1 MKTHVK
7 NIFAGEGTPL
17 ERAAHQALIA
27 VFLLAFAIADG
38 FLALRLAAC
47 SYAPLYHP
55 AVYESYFNHP
65 PIVLLNILP
74 AVLLM
79 ALGYFLT
86 RRAWAAYLIS
96 AVPTIGCALVNY
108 YKIQLRGDPFL
119 AADFRLIRTAGGIL
133 SHYHLDLSRVVLVA
147 MGGGGLMFLL
157 TLLLLKNGL
166 RGKRLRLGGTLV
178 CLALIPL
185 LYSQVYMDFDTYRK
199 TVNNDAIQNEWSD
212 VEVFVSRGFWYPFIR
227 SVSKAFPAPPEGYSV
242 KNGEAALAQYAD
254 AAISPEKR
262 VDVVGVMGE
271 AFADLSDFPMLADC
285 SAVPQLYEPLH
296 ELEAE
301 SVSGNLLTNIFAGGT
316 VDSEWG
322 FLTGYSHHSDF
333 RGDVDS
339 FVRYFKAQ
347 GYDAVYRH
355 PGYGWFYNRSN
366 VNQYLG
372 FDESVFTD
380 NGFGEL
386 VNPQS
391 APHRSDKVL
400 FDYLYRELDAR
411 GADDA
416 PLFSFSVT
424 YQNHGPYDDKTTS
437 GKRYLT
443 PAATGWSEASCNI
456 LNNYLDGV
464 SDTIAELRRF
474 VGELDTLERPVV
486 LVFFG
491 DHKPWLGNDAAV
503 YQEIGVDLDLDSID
517 GFTNYYSTPYL
528 IWANKA
534 AKQTL
539 SAEFT
544 GVGETISPCFLMS
557 ELFDRCGWEGS
568 GFMRLQRDMRA
579 VTPLLHERE
588 LFLENG
594 TLTDTLSAEAADAY
608 RHYRWAEY
616 WRETKGLEK

>member
-254 AAISPEKR
+254 AAISPE
-262 VDVVGVMGE
+262 
-271 AFADLSDFPMLADC
+271 
-285 SAVPQLYEPLH
+285 SAWTSW
-296 ELEAE
+296 A
-301 SVSGNLLTNIFAGGT
+301 SWA
-316 VDSEWG
+316 
-322 FLTGYSHHSDF
+322 
-333 RGDVDS
+333 R
-339 FVRYFKAQ
+339 
-347 GYDAVYRH
+347 
-355 PGYGWFYNRSN
+355 RSR
-366 VNQYLG
+366 
-372 FDESVFTD
+372 T
-380 NGFGEL
+380 
-386 VNPQS
+386 
-391 APHRSDKVL
+391 
-400 FDYLYRELDAR
+400 
-411 GADDA
+411 
-416 PLFSFSVT
+416 
-424 YQNHGPYDDKTTS
+424 
-437 GKRYLT
+437 
-443 PAATGWSEASCNI
+443 
-456 LNNYLDGV
+456 
-464 SDTIAELRRF
+464 
-474 VGELDTLERPVV
+474 
-486 LVFFG
+486 
-491 DHKPWLGNDAAV
+491 
-503 YQEIGVDLDLDSID
+503 
-517 GFTNYYSTPYL
+517 
-528 IWANKA
+528 
-534 AKQTL
+534 
-539 SAEFT
+539 
-544 GVGETISPCFLMS
+544 
-557 ELFDRCGWEGS
+557 
-568 GFMRLQRDMRA
+568 
-579 VTPLLHERE
+579 
-588 LFLENG
+588 
-594 TLTDTLSAEAADAY
+594 
-608 RHYRWAEY
+608 
-616 WRETKGLEK
+616 